1 MICIWILC
9 WKNLSLTDQNDI
21 LMAFEAPFTAFVSAM
36 VVIITICL
44 GAGIIGIRH
53 ENR

>member
-9 WKNLSLTDQNDI
+9 RKNLSLTDENDI
-21 LMAFEAPFTAFVSAM
+21 LMAFEAPSTAFVSAM